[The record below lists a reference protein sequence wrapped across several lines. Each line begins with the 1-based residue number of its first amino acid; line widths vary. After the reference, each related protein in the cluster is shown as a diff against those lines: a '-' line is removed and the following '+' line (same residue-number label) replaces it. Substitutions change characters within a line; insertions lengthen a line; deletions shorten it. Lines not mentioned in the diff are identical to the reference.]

1 MSNPVDLSIN
11 PAKTSEEIVS
21 FIKTTFNKAGFTK
34 AVIGLSGGVDSS
46 ASLYLGVK
54 ALGAENIYVGLFP
67 YGGWNREDLEDAKL
81 ILRELKIPTENIILL
96 DIKPSADKIIAVDP
110 VMDELRRGNIMVRI
124 RMILLYDLAK
134 KYNSLVL
141 GTENKT
147 EYLLG
152 YFTRYGDEASDVE
165 PLRQLYK
172 TQVRQLAGYLKLPQ
186 KIIQKAPTAGMWQGQ
201 TDEEEFGFTYEEA
214 DKILH
219 LYIDRK
225 EPVEEI
231 VQLGIQLEIVNKVI
245 DRLKRNEFKHNLSH
259 KWC

>member
-1 MSNPVDLSIN
+1 MPNQVDLSIN
-11 PAKTSEEIVS
+11 LVKTSEEIVS
-21 FIKTTFNKAGFTK
+21 FIKTTFKKAGFSK
-34 AVIGLSGGVDSS
+34 AVIGLSGGVDSTT
-46 ASLYLGVK
+46 SLYLGVE
-54 ALGAENIYVGLFP
+54 ALGSENIYVGLFP
-67 YGGWNREDLEDAKL
+67 YGGWNREDLGDAKL

-96 DIKPSADKIIAVDP
+96 DIKPLADKIIAVDP
-110 VMDELRRGNIMVRI
+110 VMNKLRRGNIMVRV

-152 YFTRYGDEASDVE
+152 YFTRFGDEASDIE
-165 PLRQLYK
+165 PLMRLYK
-172 TQVRQLAGYLKLPQ
+172 TQVRQLAGYLKVPE
-186 KIIQKAPTAGMWQGQ
+186 KIIQKAPTASMWQGQ

-225 EPVEEI
+225 KSIEEV
-231 VQLGIQLEIVNKVI
+231 VQLDIQLEIINKVI
-245 DRLKRNEFKHNLSH
+245 DRLKRNEFKHNLPH
-259 KWC
+259 KF